1 MVLLVLHAWILRGF
15 LVDDAFISWRY
26 ARHLAEGLG
35 PVFNP
40 GQRVEGFSN
49 PLYTML
55 MGAVAWLV
63 GIFGGGRDSVIAH
76 LPGLGRG
83 VGVAAALGTLI
94 AMARWPLVTRSPGT
108 LLAVL
113 LTATSTSLAL
123 WSVGGLETTLYGF
136 FLAAAFGATLA
147 RPRTT
152 KSRVGAGLLLAAV
165 ALSRP
170 EGIVPAAALF
180 LVRWLDPDTRD
191 DRRGHL
197 EVGLAFILPVVAWMV
212 FRLSWFGD
220 WLPNTYY
227 AKRLGLAEAWR
238 KGSWYLVSFV
248 HHNGGRWLYAPA
260 VLALFDRPRRRLAWT
275 AAFVLLAY
283 IPYILYVGGDWMDQ
297 HRFLAPVVPFIY
309 LLTGLGW
316 GVLIE
321 MGRRLLVRWPG
332 EGRLVGVAV
341 ELAVLVAWGLLL
353 RPTIDITRAQVAN
366 GGYVN
371 ARPYYETVGRE
382 ISVLIGD
389 GGRSGWRG
397 LVWPHEGAPPVG
409 SAATHDIGAI
419 GWYGGVGIVD
429 LLGLV
434 DRDLARGR
442 VDAEALI
449 AREKPDLVVLHYDNR
464 SSDDPSRPRWRELQS
479 HGLDT
484 LYVPVAIAGYD
495 GLPYLRVRVDREA
508 EVRRR
513 WEEVRTRALETS
525 IVSPGAS
532 SGGRGRGHP
541 RARAGTDAGTGRGA
555 RAVARPALADSL
567 AAAADSTAATLSS
580 LSTQLLSGHRALASW
595 LLTHQPDGLPYRR
608 RGARPVE
615 AAPSGTTPKPSP
627 RPTPPR

>member
-1 MVLLVLHAWILRGF
+1 MRPSLPGRSRSSVPADTRPPAPLSGTFVFLALVLLLLHAWILRGF

-40 GQRVEGFSN
+40 GERVEGFSN

-55 MGAVAWLV
+55 MGVVAWLV
-63 GIFGGGRDSVIAH
+63 GIFGGGRDAVIAH
-76 LPGLGRG
+76 LPGLGRA
-83 VGVAAALGTLI
+83 VGVAAALGTI
-94 AMARWPLVTRSPGT
+94 VAMARWRDVSRAPGT

-147 RPRTT
+147 QPRTT
-152 KSRVGAGLLLAAV
+152 MGRLGTGLLLAAV

-170 EGIVPAAALF
+170 EGIVPAGALF
-180 LVRWLDPDTRD
+180 LVRWLDPATRD
-191 DRRGHL
+191 ERRGHL
-197 EVGLAFILPVVAWMV
+197 EVGLAFALPVLAWFL
-212 FRLSWFGD
+212 FRVTWFGD

-227 AKRLGLAEAWR
+227 AKKLGLAEAWR

-260 VLALFDRPRRRLAWT
+260 VLAFFDRPRRRLAWT
-275 AAFVLLAY
+275 AGFVLAAY
-283 IPYILYVGGDWMDQ
+283 IPYILFVGGDWMDQ

-321 MGRRLLVRWPG
+321 TGRRLLVLWPG
-332 EGRLVGVAV
+332 EGRLVDVAV
-341 ELAVLVAWGLLL
+341 ELGVLVAWCLLL
-353 RPTIDITRAQVAN
+353 RPTYDLTRAQVAG

-389 GGRSGWRG
+389 GGRPGWRG

-434 DRDLARGR
+434 DRDLAKGR
-442 VDAEALI
+442 VDAEELI
-449 AREKPDLVVLHYDNR
+449 ARERPDLVVLHYDNR
-464 SSDDPSRPRWRELQS
+464 SSDDPSRPRWRELEA

-484 LYVPVAIAGYD
+484 LYVPVAIHGYD
-495 GLPYLRVRVDREA
+495 GLPWLRVRSDREA

-513 WEEVRTRALETS
+513 WEEVRTRAL
-525 IVSPGAS
+525 AS
-532 SGGRGRGHP
+532 SIPSAAERNDGGRRRSDRAPRTRGSE
-541 RARAGTDAGTGRGA
+541 RLR
-555 RAVARPALADSL
+555 
-567 AAAADSTAATLSS
+567 
-580 LSTQLLSGHRALASW
+580 
-595 LLTHQPDGLPYRR
+595 
-608 RGARPVE
+608 
-615 AAPSGTTPKPSP
+615 
-627 RPTPPR
+627 